1 MNDYAPSTWN
11 EYLDS
16 ELLSNVV
23 HYLKEHDDF
32 EPKEIFRAFD
42 YCPFERCRVVVLADK
57 PYSNGNATGI
67 AFANRKEVRKL
78 NPTLKI
84 FRKVFNESMKE
95 RGKDDVFDTTLET
108 YAKKGILFLNTT
120 LTTSEE
126 NFNEH
131 ASLWKPIIEKFLIK
145 YSSEYNNLFIFVG
158 KETRKF
164 MSYIDDSYSDKLFIP
179 FATSL
184 QRKKCELG
192 KEILTMIEQRLEI

>member
-1 MNDYAPSTWN
+1 MNDCMPSPWN
-11 EYLDS
+11 DFLEGESMEKVTAYL
-16 ELLSNVV
+16 N
-23 HYLKEHDDF
+23 EHNDF
-32 EPKEIFRAFD
+32 EPKEIFKAFD
-42 YCPFERCRVVVLADK
+42 YCPFEKCRVVILGDR
-57 PYSNGNATGI
+57 PYLNGNATGI
-67 AFANRKEVRKL
+67 AFANKKEVRRL
-78 NPTLKI
+78 SPTLKI

-95 RGKDDVFDTTLET
+95 RGRDDVFDTTLET
-108 YAKKGILFLNTT
+108 YSKKGILFLNTT

-184 QRKKCELG
+184 QRNKCKLG
-192 KEILTMIEQRLEI
+192 KEILTLIEQRLEI